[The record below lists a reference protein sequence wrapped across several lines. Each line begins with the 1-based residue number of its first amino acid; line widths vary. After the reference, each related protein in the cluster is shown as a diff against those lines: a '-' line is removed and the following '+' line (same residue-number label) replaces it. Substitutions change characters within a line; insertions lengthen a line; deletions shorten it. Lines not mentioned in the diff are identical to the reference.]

1 MPERQIPDRKR
12 IKNLGASVRARL
24 ANLAR
29 ASGQPFDL
37 VLTGFAIERL
47 LYRLS
52 ASPHAPRF
60 ILKGALLLMTWLPDP
75 HRVTRDLD
83 LLGFGDPTPEA
94 MLQVFRE
101 VLAAEGQ
108 DGVAFDI
115 GALRVDR
122 IREQLEY
129 GGLRLRG
136 TATIGGAV
144 APLIVD
150 IGFGDAVEP
159 GVVEIDY
166 PVLLDFP
173 GPRLWAYP
181 PETVVAEKFQ
191 AMVALGRINSR
202 MKDFYDIWVL
212 SRAFAFDDDRLPRAI
227 AATFARRKTPVPV
240 DLPDALSPAFAADAG
255 KRAQWQAFVADVGDR
270 PGTARWSDCRAC
282 CISDAPR
289 SSGVDHE
296 RLTAA
301 SRRATDCSQPDRQR
315 ASGFVA
321 ASDNSTVT

>member
-1 MPERQIPDRKR
+1 MPDRPIPDRKV

-24 ANLAR
+24 ANLSR

-37 VLTGFAIERL
+37 VLTRFAIERL

-52 ASPHAPRF
+52 ASPHAQRF
-60 ILKGALLLMTWLPDP
+60 ILKGALLLLTWLPDP
-75 HRVTRDLD
+75 HRATRDLD
-83 LLGFGDPTPEA
+83 LLGFGDPTPKA
-94 MLQVFRE
+94 ILQVFHE
-101 VLAAEGQ
+101 VLAAEAQ

-115 GALRVDR
+115 HALRVDR
-122 IREQLEY
+122 IRDQIDY

-150 IGFGDAVEP
+150 IAFGDAVEP
-159 GVVEIDY
+159 GVVDIDY

-173 GPRLWAYP
+173 GPRLRAYP

-191 AMVALGRINSR
+191 AMVALGRANSR

-227 AATFARRKTPVPV
+227 AATFARRKTPVPA
-240 DLPDALSPAFAADAG
+240 DLPDALSPAFAADAD
-255 KRAQWQAFVADVGDR
+255 KRAQWQAFIQEVTIDPGPLDR
-270 PGTARWSDCRAC
+270 VITELAAFLMSRAR
-282 CISDAPR
+282 
-289 SSGVDHE
+289 
-296 RLTAA
+296 AA
-301 SRRATDCSQPDRQR
+301 SI
-315 ASGFVA
+315 ASG
-321 ASDNSTVT
+321 